1 MRWPLLAT
9 ALVFFAAALS
19 WLARDPELQRL
30 GYGKGSSLSTG
41 PGGLSL
47 ARAWLAEHERA
58 PVSTL
63 ARPLSRA
70 ELPEGAVLVRVQPL
84 SFAITRGAVVED
96 DAHDAGPDGGIAAA
110 DGGAAQTISMA
121 DGGTS
126 PDAGAADAEGDRRKA
141 REEARKARAEAEQRA
156 ALLTPD
162 EERHVSRGGRL
173 VLALDAPYGP
183 LGVSPADDDEP
194 LRKVFPAL
202 PGVQELRPKSAR
214 ALDGPGLVDAVSVF
228 ARGDAPVVV
237 RRALGRGEVWLL
249 AQPELLSNEHIGEA
263 DHLRLWASLAG
274 GGRPVVFDELAHGLR
289 DDLRAFELLRRWGLG
304 PACALLML
312 AGLAWFW
319 RRAVPVGAPAPFRDL
334 RSESVDLAEAVGALY
349 QRALLPRDTLV
360 LHHARLVHEAQLRLG
375 LREPAAQERVRAL
388 LDGWHPPAEGA
399 RIGDAEF
406 RHHLE
411 ALNRAFRSLR
421 DGHRRKS

>member
-1 MRWPLLAT
+1 MRWPLVAAALA
-9 ALVFFAAALS
+9 FFAAAIV
-19 WLARDPELQRL
+19 WLARDPELQRHA
-30 GYGKGSSLSTG
+30 YGKGSSLSTA
-41 PGGLSL
+41 PDGLSL
-47 ARAWLAEHERA
+47 ARAWLVEHERA

-70 ELPEGAVLVRVQPL
+70 ELPEGAVLVRVQPR
-84 SFAITRGAVVED
+84 SFAATRRAVIED
-96 DAHDAGPDGGIAAA
+96 DDARDAGSDAGIAAA
-110 DGGAAQTISMA
+110 DGGAVQTISMA

-126 PDAGAADAEGDRRKA
+126 PDAGTAAA
-141 REEARKARAEAEQRA
+141 RGEEREARGESEQRA

-173 VLALDAPYGP
+173 LLALDAPYGP
-183 LGVSPADDDEP
+183 LWLPSAEDDQP

-202 PGVQELRPKSAR
+202 PGVRELRPKHAR
-214 ALDGPGLVDAVSVF
+214 ALGGPGLVDAVSVF
-228 ARGDAPVVV
+228 ARGDAPVLV

-249 AQPELLSNEHIGEA
+249 AQPELLSNELIGEA
-263 DHLRLWASLAG
+263 DHLRLWAALAG

-289 DDLRAFELLRRWGLG
+289 DDLGAFELLRRWGLG
-304 PACALLML
+304 PACALLAL

-319 RRAVPVGAPAPFRDL
+319 RRAVPVGAPAPFLDL

-349 QRALLPRDTLV
+349 RRALSPRDTLV
-360 LHHARLVHEAQLRLG
+360 LHHARLVRDAQLRLG

-388 LDGWHPPAEGA
+388 LDGWQPPAEGA